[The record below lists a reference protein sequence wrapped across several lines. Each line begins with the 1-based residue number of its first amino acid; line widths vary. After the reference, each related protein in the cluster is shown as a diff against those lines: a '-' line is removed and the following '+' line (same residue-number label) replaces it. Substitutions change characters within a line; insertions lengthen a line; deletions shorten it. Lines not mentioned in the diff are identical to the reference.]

1 MDRRDLCFPSSF
13 NNFHVFCIKKLDF
26 RDTFGEWIFVEFTEE
41 EASEVVGVVDDNG
54 LFATNLR
61 EKSLANFLMRVV
73 WIAGT

>member
-26 RDTFGEWIFVEFTEE
+26 RDTFGEWIFVEFTKE

-54 LFATNLR
+54 LFAANPI
-61 EKSLANFLMRVV
+61 EKPSANFLMRVV
-73 WIAGT
+73 WIAGK